1 MDDQHIREEILK
13 YWHVIEFLNQ
23 NEFPIIK
30 NKKSSYVTTVGY
42 LMSEQ
47 TDIFQ
52 KVKQDNYKFK
62 DLPETSDRIDLCLG
76 KISRDECVKAVYQL
90 ANVPDERNERTR
102 GNLAIMGLQVSTMN
116 RYVPGS
122 FNISPIIWT
131 IYKMW
136 SKHNSD
142 LTVLINEADYEKD
155 MAEID
160 AWLAKQE
167 TVDMIIIRE
176 CYDKVIRQYIDF
188 TLLQPEYTG
197 LFVYQRFKDE
207 KMKNRYEET
216 LGYANLHMNFYSKD
230 LSFAMKLNEKGY
242 IHKTEYGKSFI
253 EPYILSAL
261 SDEPTNCRI
270 DLLNRSIKS
279 KELLQNIL
287 HINHAPLGKWPSRY
301 APAFMQ
307 QFAINLAISNN
318 PEFPQ
323 FLSVNGPPGTGKTT
337 MLKEVIADAIVKKA
351 MVMCDFSEANDA
363 FTECNF
369 EEGNCINNGYNKFFS
384 HYYKVDRRINQ
395 LSILVA
401 SCNNAAVENIT
412 KELPDGEAICNGLE
426 NINDV
431 DENEIKLRQIRHYFD
446 KHDEDIYFTEYA
458 NRLFNK
464 SDDDKKIAPH
474 YYWGLIS
481 VPLGNRKNQGNF
493 TQILNDFTF
502 EMLGKNEYIEAHKS
516 KYTKAVELFKKQ
528 LRVVDHIKAKLRSVC
543 DTERQYQI
551 EMASIQEKIKENEK
565 ALSIQIQQLEILKT
579 NRKQKLNMKKEMS
592 SSLNAEEQEASSKA
606 QLVLDKRQV
615 ISELKNS
622 ETVCK
627 EEIMILE
634 SSRSLKET
642 FMAIFR
648 VKTLKSKE
656 ISDLYI
662 KLKNIESDITYA
674 TSVWGDA
681 EAECQKQ
688 RDKCSELSMLIKNL
702 GLSIKNISE
711 EIKETEKAIDQ
722 LNQDIKD
729 ENERLQRTKNDIL
742 IWQEKQFKSDQN
754 FDSVTIM
761 NDHFFQ
767 QFYAHDNKDVHL
779 LNPWVSE
786 RYHREREKLF
796 YYALQ
801 VNKEFVLSSTYMR
814 SNLKNL
820 LMMWK
825 GTDGN
830 ETIKFKEN
838 DKINAFS
845 SLYQT
850 ISVLVPVI
858 STTFA
863 SVGRFLEYIQTP
875 YELGTL
881 IIDEAG
887 QAQPHL
893 ALGAMLRC
901 NKVLVVGDPKQVEP
915 VVTDDLDAIKRLLKN
930 EYTTPYSD
938 KHISVQQFSDKLNPF
953 GTYLPDSSGETLWV
967 GCPLIVHRRCINPMF
982 DISNRISYGGVMI
995 QQTKEPDQ
1003 KIVDTFAI
1011 PISKWLQCSGE
1022 EKNHIRKDH
1031 YVPEQ
1036 GKETLDIIKLAFK
1049 KAKGEKPDLYVI
1061 SPFTSVVEGLKNEIR
1076 ESDFYKL
1083 NKEYYNEW
1091 MESNIGTVH
1100 TFQGKEANEVVLLL
1114 GCDQDAKGAITWV
1127 NANIINVAV
1136 TRAKYRLCIIGD
1148 YKIWKE
1154 NQVLKITKGIID
1166 AYILQC
1172 LNQLKEK
1179 KQTDQ
1184 NKELIT
1190 LLIKQLPSSS
1200 DYVNEKRDGEEDV
1213 IDTYTLMKELKK
1225 NEFAKDSLTEEEK
1238 KIYHLTDE
1246 ELKEL
1251 SYPVRSHLLT
1261 GIKINTLYEAFSYDL
1276 NIPFED
1282 FSFKNIMFCKATE
1295 LYMRENFISVIQSQ
1309 FKDAKKKDNDYTTG
1323 YIAKKINDNID
1334 TFIRLLNDKYY
1345 NGIWW
1350 KIYGKKL
1357 KDINVL
1363 RRSCCHPDN
1372 FLLEDE
1378 QNLKRLLFDEEVF
1391 KNLRVGKKI
1400 AKNIEKLNIKYSQ
1413 S

>member
-1 MDDQHIREEILK
+1 MDNRHIREEILK

-23 NEFPIIK
+23 NEFPTIK
-30 NKKSSYVTTVGY
+30 NKKSIYVSTIGY

-47 TDIFQ
+47 IDIFH
-52 KVKQDNYKFK
+52 KVKQDNFK
-62 DLPETSDRIDLCLG
+62 IKELPETSDKIELCLG
-76 KISRDECVKAVYQL
+76 KILRDDCVKAIYQL
-90 ANVPDERNERTR
+90 ANVSDERNEITR
-102 GNLAIMGLQVSTMN
+102 GSIAIMGLQVSTMN
-116 RYVPGS
+116 HYVPGS
-122 FNISPIIWT
+122 FNLSPIVWT
-131 IYKMW
+131 IYRMW
-136 SKHNSD
+136 SQHNSD

-160 AWLAKQE
+160 SWLLKQE
-167 TVDMIIIRE
+167 TVDMVIIRE
-176 CYDKVIRQYIDF
+176 CYDKVISQFINLA
-188 TLLQPEYTG
+188 LLQPEYTG

-207 KMKNRYEET
+207 KMKERYEET

-230 LSFAMKLNEKGY
+230 LSFAMRLNKKDF
-242 IHKTEYGKSFI
+242 IHKTEYGKVFI
-253 EPYILSAL
+253 EPYITSAL
-261 SDEPTNCRI
+261 SDEAKDPRI
-270 DLLNRSIKS
+270 DLLNRSIEN
-279 KELLQNIL
+279 KEMLQRVL
-287 HINHAPLGKWPSRY
+287 HIDHAPLGKWPSRY

-318 PEFPQ
+318 SEFPP

-351 MVMCDFSEANDA
+351 MVMSNFPESNDA

-369 EEGNCINNGYNKFFS
+369 EEGNCINHGYSKFFS

-395 LSILVA
+395 ISILVA

-412 KELPDGEAICNGLE
+412 KELPDGEAICNGVK
-426 NINDV
+426 NINDE

-446 KHDEDIYFTEYA
+446 KQDEDIYFTEYA

-464 SDDDKKIAPH
+464 SDGDKKIAPH

-502 EMLGKNEYIEAHKS
+502 EMLGKNDYIEEHKS
-516 KYTKAVELFKKQ
+516 KYTKAVELFQKQ
-528 LRVVDHIKAKLRSVC
+528 LRVVEQIKIKLKTVC
-543 DTERQYQI
+543 DTERHYQNELANI
-551 EMASIQEKIKENEK
+551 KEKIKENENI
-565 ALSIQIQQLEILKT
+565 LSIQKQQIDTLKT
-579 NRKQKLNMKKEMS
+579 NRKQELCMKKEMLS
-592 SSLNAEEQEASSKA
+592 YLNAEEKEASSKA
-606 QLVLDKRQV
+606 QLVLDKKQV
-615 ISELKNS
+615 VSELKDR
-622 ETVCK
+622 ETVCRD
-627 EEIMILE
+627 EIMRLE

-662 KLKNIESDITYA
+662 KLKTIESDITYA
-674 TSVWGDA
+674 TSVWEDA
-681 EAECQKQ
+681 EAECHKQ
-688 RDKCSELSMLIKNL
+688 RDKCSEMDLLIESQGIKIK
-702 GLSIKNISE
+702 SISD
-711 EIKETEKAIDQ
+711 EIKKTEKAIDQ
-722 LNQDIKD
+722 LNKDIEH
-729 ENERLQRTKNDIL
+729 ENKRLQEIENNLLK
-742 IWQEKQFKSDQN
+742 WQEKQFRSDQN

-767 QFYAHDNKDVHL
+767 QFYAHNSKDVHL

-850 ISVLVPVI
+850 ISILVPVI

-863 SVGRFLEYIQTP
+863 SVGRFLEYVQKP

-887 QAQPHL
+887 QAQPHF
-893 ALGAMLRC
+893 ALSAMLRC
-901 NKVLVVGDPKQVEP
+901 KKVLVVGDPKHVEP
-915 VVTDDLDAIKRLLKN
+915 VVTDDLDAIKQLLKN

-953 GTYLPDSSGETLWV
+953 GTYLNDSSGEKLWV
-967 GCPLIVHRRCINPMF
+967 GCPLVVHRRCINPMF
-982 DISNRISYGGVMI
+982 DISNRISYDGVMI

-1003 KIVDTFAI
+1003 NTVDTFAI
-1011 PISKWLQCSGE
+1011 PISKWLQCSGK
-1022 EKNHIRKDH
+1022 EKNHLRKDH

-1036 GKETLDIIKLAFK
+1036 GKETLHIIKLAFE
-1049 KAKGEKPDLYVI
+1049 KAKGDKPDLYVI
-1061 SPFTSVVEGLKNEIR
+1061 SPFTSVVEGLKKEIR

-1114 GCDQDAKGAITWV
+1114 GCDQDAKGAVTWV

-1148 YKIWKE
+1148 YKIWKQ
-1154 NQVLKITKGIID
+1154 NQVLKITKGVID
-1166 AYILQC
+1166 AYTLQY
-1172 LNQLKEK
+1172 LNQLKEAD
-1179 KQTDQ
+1179 QTDQ

-1190 LLIKQLPSSS
+1190 LLMKQLPSSS
-1200 DYVNEKRDGEEDV
+1200 DYINEKGDGEEDI
-1213 IDTYTLMKELKK
+1213 IDTYILMKELKK
-1225 NEFAKDSLTEEEK
+1225 IKFARDFLTEQEK

-1246 ELKEL
+1246 DLNEL
-1251 SYPVRSHLLT
+1251 SYPVKSHLMT
-1261 GIKINTLYEAFSYDL
+1261 GIKIQSIYEAYAENF
-1276 NIPFED
+1276 NIVFED
-1282 FSFKNIMFCKATE
+1282 DSFKNIMFCKATE
-1295 LYMRENFISVIQSQ
+1295 LYMRES
-1309 FKDAKKKDNDYTTG
+1309 FKIAFDYIDDRKTSKPRTLG
-1323 YIAKKINDNID
+1323 NMENMIKININR
-1334 TFIRLLNDKYY
+1334 FIKLTQSEYY
-1345 NGIWW
+1345 NRNWW
-1350 KIYGKKL
+1350 NDFICKL
-1357 KDINVL
+1357 SNIREL
-1363 RRSCCHPDN
+1363 RNDCCHGTSFKHN
-1372 FLLEDE
+1372 QE
-1378 QNLKRLLFDEEVF
+1378 QKLRKLLFDDEVF
-1391 KNLRVGKKI
+1391 KNLKVGKKI
-1400 AKNIEKLNIKYSQ
+1400 AENMKKSIK
-1413 S
+1413 